1 MESVDVLYERID
13 HIIAISSGKF
23 HNTLSVEPTK
33 ILKIAYSDYVKSQLH
48 LNIVTDLFDRPIIQY
63 KKANDFINGDIRFRK
78 VALKVLEYFYT
89 DVINFLRYNRYNVK
103 LELIVDTNIIST
115 AQYYDYNEIKN
126 SLIELSKK
134 QFSNFEEIL
143 EYVTDNKQLCR
154 ILDYT
159 SNREKIAQ
167 KIDSYSI
174 ITILLNH
181 KFGKSL
187 SWEVC

>member
-78 VALKVLEYFYT
+78 AALKVLEYFYT

-181 KFGKSL
+181 KYGKSL